1 VSCCCFHKKQA
12 NTLQKNNQICTFCLD
27 KRQRSG
33 LQPVMKTEK
42 KEDRKK
48 KEERKKKQE
57 YVSK

>member
-1 VSCCCFHKKQA
+1 LLLLSQKAGKHF
-12 NTLQKNNQICTFCLD
+12 TKNNQICTFCLD

-33 LQPVMKTEK
+33 LQPVMKTEQ